1 MVLREVFGMTAV
13 GLAIGLAA
21 TLATT
26 RFLESFLFRMK
37 PNDPIAL
44 AVAGAF
50 LLIAAL
56 AAGYAPARRA
66 SRIDPW
72 IALRDE

>member
-1 MVLREVFGMTAV
+1 MVLGEVFGMTAV
-13 GLAIGLAA
+13 GLVIGLAA

-26 RFLESFLFRMK
+26 RFLEAFRFGMK

-44 AVAGAF
+44 AVAAAF
-50 LLIAAL
+50 MLMAAL
-56 AAGYAPARRA
+56 AAGYGPARRA